1 MAFTDKEKGSVR
13 GKEQNSRISD
23 HLSDDIP
30 AFGLPNSVMADLLTA
45 GDDGNSND
53 VPTIRRQI
61 SMLHSQ
67 IPSAEAEADRLS
79 VGVRGTTPDS
89 VRREMGNRL
98 NTDLSSVRFHS
109 DPFSKSQAS
118 RMGARAWTS
127 GRDVY
132 FGQGGFEPRI
142 AAHELVHTVQQGA
155 VRGSVRQSVTPGTV
169 QMWWPF
175 SKKKSKFDEDVEPS
189 DIADSL
195 FRIQAG
201 FSASDEREQSERDAR
216 YAKTYDS
223 ELKRINRAGR
233 NRINGKNYDPEAL
246 ARNAASRSAA
256 NLRVKRKD
264 YVSKDDKASYNS
276 KIRSINKDTYK
287 ELLDRRQEAAAELVT
302 FFRGVNERNT
312 ESVDKNKYTAA
323 FSPSGRNYK
332 LYDQLIQKIETA
344 HENDDV
350 FQEWK
355 DELQAKSR
363 KEISTLEQANTI
375 IRDGSSADN
384 AYLKTGEGI
393 HQRAAATHGN
403 KSFYKQV
410 YAKKK
415 TRLDRMAAVYRRNK
429 VIGPKNNTVKIDR
442 LDEIDFDESQ
452 PDLNDPDK
460 SRNNIISTDGIKEDD
475 DDLIL
480 EGLPKEN
487 QINDPKKGKKESE
500 DIISV
505 SSKEDRNKIITTSF
519 KEEEE
524 SDNNSSGSNG
534 ALKQKVMEFISTSSQ
549 PKGMSENEEP
559 DLIKQDE
566 FDPDLIPRRSGVF
579 TENLANIDQYV
590 PANPTVNKVKDKKGK
605 TDLVKN
611 IVKTEAGLVPLGI
624 SAVNRNKLNGNF
636 YKNYVGPAFSGM
648 GGAIGGATGL
658 LGTLT
663 GAADTVRNIQ
673 NVSSGGSHWDW
684 VNSGTDTVGSFT
696 NMAAGGLTTMQSA
709 GGMPVVGQTLAN
721 IGSFGGEAMVPGLNI
736 VTGGASL
743 ITGAIEGIR
752 GQSSINTIDDQIET
766 LKNTNVQS
774 KKLKEDQR
782 KLMKIFKQGRRVSEL
797 HRTGGAMK
805 GVGGAI
811 ALGTGIALLTG
822 PLAPITASVLG
833 ISGAAAGITQFIY
846 GHQKKKDLRNDVT
859 AEEMGIDWEREKDRV
874 RRQFRGEKLSNDE
887 IKEIIIKGHGY
898 NAKTRKQA
906 FQLINLDRAKMLL
919 DIAAGKGPLQA
930 LAEKVI
936 GALGISR
943 KKGRYAAGAQKLIA
957 EKLGG

>member
-1 MAFTDKEKGSVR
+1 MAFTDKEKGPVR
-13 GKEQNSRISD
+13 GKEQKSPGADR
-23 HLSDDIP
+23 LSDDIP
-30 AFGLPNSVMADLLTA
+30 AFGLPNSVMADLLA
-45 GDDGNSND
+45 DGDDGYSNG
-53 VPTIRRQI
+53 VPTIQRQI
-61 SMLHSQ
+61 SMPHRQ

-79 VGVRGTTPDS
+79 AGVRGTTPDS
-89 VRREMGNRL
+89 IRREMGNRL
-98 NTDLSSVRFHS
+98 NADLSSVRFHS
-109 DPFSKSQAS
+109 DPFSRSQAS

-155 VRGSVRQSVTPGTV
+155 ARGSVRQSVTPGTV

-175 SKKKSKFDEDVEPS
+175 SRKKSKFDKDVEPS

-201 FSASDEREQSERDAR
+201 FSASDEREQSERDAM

-223 ELKRINRAGR
+223 ELKRINKANR
-233 NRINGKNYDPEAL
+233 NRIDDENYDPQSL
-246 ARNAASRSAA
+246 ARNAAARSAA

-287 ELLDRRQEAAAELVT
+287 ELLDRRNEAAEELVD
-302 FFRGVNERNT
+302 FFHGINERNT

-323 FSPSGRNYK
+323 FSTSGRNYK
-332 LYDQLIQKIETA
+332 LYSQLIQKIETA
-344 HENDDV
+344 HANDPV
-350 FQEWK
+350 FQGWK
-355 DELQAKSR
+355 NEYQAENR
-363 KEISTLEQANTI
+363 KGIRTLEQANTI
-375 IRDGSSADN
+375 LNDGSSDN
-384 AYLKTGEGI
+384 NTYLKTGEGI
-393 HQRAAATHGN
+393 HQRVTATHGN

-415 TRLDRMAAVYRRNK
+415 TKLDRMAAAYRRNK
-429 VIGPKNNTVKIDR
+429 VLGPKNNTIKIDR
-442 LDEIDFDESQ
+442 LDEIDLDEDQ
-452 PDLNDPDK
+452 PDLNNPDK
-460 SRNNIISTDGIKEDD
+460 SRNNIISAGEIKKDD
-475 DDLIL
+475 DDFIL
-480 EGLPKEN
+480 EGMQNNNINIANNGEKKPEN
-487 QINDPKKGKKESE
+487 
-500 DIISV
+500 IIPASL
-505 SSKEDRNKIITTSF
+505 KEDHDNIITNSI

-524 SDNNSSGSNG
+524 DDSSSGSNG

-559 DLIKQDE
+559 DLIDQDE
-566 FDPDLIPRRSGVF
+566 FDPDLIPRRSSVF
-579 TENLANIDQYV
+579 TENLTNIDQYV
-590 PANPTVNKVKDKKGK
+590 PASPTVNKVKDKKGK

-624 SAVNRNKLNGNF
+624 SAVNRNKLNGNI
-636 YKNYVGPAFSGM
+636 YKNYINPAFSGA
-648 GGAIGGATGL
+648 GGAIGGVTGL
-658 LGTLT
+658 LGTVT
-663 GAADTVRNIQ
+663 GAADTIRNIK
-673 NVSSGGSHWDW
+673 NVKSGGSHWDW
-684 VNSGTDTVGSFT
+684 VNSGTDTIGSAA

-709 GGMPVVGQTLAN
+709 GGIPLVGQTLAN
-721 IGSFGGEAMVPGLNI
+721 LGSFGGQAMVPGLNI
-736 VTGGASL
+736 ATGGASL

-752 GQSSINTIDDQIET
+752 GQSSINTIDDQIEA
-766 LKNTNVQS
+766 LQQTNMQG
-774 KKLKEDQR
+774 KKQKEDQL
-782 KLMKIFKQGRRVSEL
+782 KLLKIFRQGRRVSEL

-805 GVGGAI
+805 AVGGAI

-822 PLAPITASVLG
+822 PLAPITAAVLG
-833 ISGAAAGITQFIY
+833 IGGAAAGITQFIY
-846 GHQKKKDLRNDVT
+846 GHQKKKELRRIVT
-859 AEEMGIDWEREKDRV
+859 AEEMGINWEREKDRV

-887 IKEIIIKGHGY
+887 IKEIIIKSHGI

-906 FQLINLDRAKMLL
+906 FQLINMDRAKMLL
-919 DIAAGKGPLQA
+919 DIATGKGPLRA